1 MAKPDAKRSA
11 GEANLG
17 LGWARDAKAPKMS
30 AASMRPHT
38 ASRRTH
44 ARPRLEAATLRVRA
58 VTKVRAYVARLMQRV
73 AAGEAPA
80 ATGTARGSST
90 ATVRDRS
97 EAMRACCRTRAR
109 RAASRESARRAVE
122 RCWADETDS
131 EAEAVPLG
139 CGTSDLDAL
148 RIARN
153 RLAADVERLRTLA
166 REGDATAAR
175 RASSEALTWESCS
188 MVPSDPWVRDPL
200 HAYTPAAR
208 REIACA
214 GALSINDVDENG
226 VDASEADDDRD
237 PYHPPFLT
245 YIWEAAS
252 SRPLPTAFWRGTG
265 AGNTEEVL
273 GAHDAVLPKN
283 AAAAPE

>member
-30 AASMRPHT
+30 VSQARRGGAD

-58 VTKVRAYVARLMQRV
+58 VTKVRAYVARRMQRV

-80 ATGTARGSST
+80 AIGTARRSST
-90 ATVRDRS
+90 ATSGESIEV
-97 EAMRACCRTRAR
+97 AMRARSRTRAR

-139 CGTSDLDAL
+139 RETSDLDAL

-153 RLAADVERLRTLA
+153 RLAADVERLRALA

-175 RASSEALTWESCS
+175 RASSEALVWQSCT
-188 MVPSDPWVRDPL
+188 VPSDPWVRDPL

-214 GALSINDVDENG
+214 GALSIDDVDENG

-237 PYHPPFLT
+237 PYHPPFLK

-252 SRPLPTAFWRGTG
+252 SRPLPIAFWRGTG

-273 GAHDAVLPKN
+273 GAQ
-283 AAAAPE
+283 

>member
-1 MAKPDAKRSA
+1 
-11 GEANLG
+11 
-17 LGWARDAKAPKMS
+17 
-30 AASMRPHT
+30 MRLRRGGADWPHT

-58 VTKVRAYVARLMQRV
+58 VTKVRAYVAKLMRRV

-80 ATGTARGSST
+80 AIGTARGSST
-90 ATVRDRS
+90 ATVS
-97 EAMRACCRTRAR
+97 EKDAMRACCRTRAR

-131 EAEAVPLG
+131 EAESVPLG

-175 RASSEALTWESCS
+175 RASSEALVWQGDNTI
-188 MVPSDPWVRDPL
+188 PSDPWVRDPL

-214 GALSINDVDENG
+214 GALSIDDLQSLDG
-226 VDASEADDDRD
+226 VDASEADDERD

-245 YIWEAAS
+245 YIWEVAS

-265 AGNTEEVL
+265 AGTTEEVS
-273 GAHDAVLPKN
+273 GAQHFPRHTDD
-283 AAAAPE
+283 AAAAPG

>member
-1 MAKPDAKRSA
+1 MAKPDVPTLSRRAAKDVRSP
-11 GEANLG
+11 
-17 LGWARDAKAPKMS
+17 D
-30 AASMRPHT
+30 T

-58 VTKVRAYVARLMQRV
+58 VTKVRAYVARLMRRV

-80 ATGTARGSST
+80 AIGTARGSGT
-90 ATVRDRS
+90 ATVS
-97 EAMRACCRTRAR
+97 EKVAMRACCRTRAR
-109 RAASRESARRAVE
+109 RAASREGARRAVE

-131 EAEAVPLG
+131 EAESVPLG

-175 RASSEALTWESCS
+175 RASSEALVWLRCS
-188 MVPSDPWVRDPL
+188 RTVRSWVRDPL

-214 GALSINDVDENG
+214 GALSINDLES
-226 VDASEADDDRD
+226 VDASEADDERD

-252 SRPLPTAFWRGTG
+252 SRPLPIAFWRGTG

-273 GAHDAVLPKN
+273 GAQ
-283 AAAAPE
+283 

>member
-1 MAKPDAKRSA
+1 
-11 GEANLG
+11 
-17 LGWARDAKAPKMS
+17 
-30 AASMRPHT
+30 
-38 ASRRTH
+38 
-44 ARPRLEAATLRVRA
+44 
-58 VTKVRAYVARLMQRV
+58 
-73 AAGEAPA
+73 
-80 ATGTARGSST
+80 
-90 ATVRDRS
+90 
-97 EAMRACCRTRAR
+97 MRACCRTRAR

-139 CGTSDLDAL
+139 GETSDLDAL

-175 RASSEALTWESCS
+175 RASSEALTWHGHPAPPAT
-188 MVPSDPWVRDPL
+188 VPSDPWVRDPL

-214 GALSINDVDENG
+214 GALSINDLESLG
-226 VDASEADDDRD
+226 DASEADDERD

-265 AGNTEEVL
+265 AGDTEEVL
-273 GAHDAVLPKN
+273 GVHDAVPPEN

>member
-1 MAKPDAKRSA
+1 
-11 GEANLG
+11 
-17 LGWARDAKAPKMS
+17 MS
-30 AASMRPHT
+30 AASWPHT

-58 VTKVRAYVARLMQRV
+58 ATKVRAYVAKLLRRV

-80 ATGTARGSST
+80 AIGTARGSST
-90 ATVRDRS
+90 ATSGERTEV
-97 EAMRACCRTRAR
+97 AMRACCRTRAR

-139 CGTSDLDAL
+139 CETSDLDAL

-166 REGDATAAR
+166 HEGDATAAR
-175 RASSEALTWESCS
+175 RASSEALTWLSAS
-188 MVPSDPWVRDPL
+188 PVMVPSDPWVRDPL

-214 GALSINDVDENG
+214 GALSIDDLESLDG
-226 VDASEADDDRD
+226 VDASEADDERD

-265 AGNTEEVL
+265 VL
-273 GAHDAVLPKN
+273 GAQ
-283 AAAAPE
+283 

>member
-1 MAKPDAKRSA
+1 MQDKRP
-11 GEANLG
+11 
-17 LGWARDAKAPKMS
+17 RF
-30 AASMRPHT
+30 
-38 ASRRTH
+38 
-44 ARPRLEAATLRVRA
+44 ARPQSFSDCRDPLALPRVR
-58 VTKVRAYVARLMQRV
+58 
-73 AAGEAPA
+73 
-80 ATGTARGSST
+80 
-90 ATVRDRS
+90 
-97 EAMRACCRTRAR
+97 R
-109 RAASRESARRAVE
+109 RNLPQFALINNAHR
-122 RCWADETDS
+122 
-131 EAEAVPLG
+131 
-139 CGTSDLDAL
+139 L

-153 RLAADVERLRTLA
+153 RHRPRHQMVGQIPSARVSAPSQLHPAGLAADVERLRTLA

-175 RASSEALTWESCS
+175 RASSEALVWQSPA

-214 GALSINDVDENG
+214 GALSIDDLQS
-226 VDASEADDDRD
+226 VDASEADDERD

-273 GAHDAVLPKN
+273 GAQ
-283 AAAAPE
+283 

>member
-1 MAKPDAKRSA
+1 MAKFDAKRSA

-30 AASMRPHT
+30 AASWPHT

-58 VTKVRAYVARLMQRV
+58 ATKVRAYVAKLLRRV

-80 ATGTARGSST
+80 AIGTARGSST
-90 ATVRDRS
+90 ATAGERTEV
-97 EAMRACCRTRAR
+97 AMRACCRTRAR

-139 CGTSDLDAL
+139 CETSDLDAL

-153 RLAADVERLRTLA
+153 RLAADVERLRALA

-175 RASSEALTWESCS
+175 RASSEALIWQSPA

-214 GALSINDVDENG
+214 GALSINDD
-226 VDASEADDDRD
+226 DASEADDERD

-265 AGNTEEVL
+265 AGNAEEVL
-273 GAHDAVLPKN
+273 GAQ
-283 AAAAPE
+283 

>member
-1 MAKPDAKRSA
+1 
-11 GEANLG
+11 
-17 LGWARDAKAPKMS
+17 
-30 AASMRPHT
+30 MRPRRGGADWPHT

-58 VTKVRAYVARLMQRV
+58 VTKVRAYVARLMHRA

-80 ATGTARGSST
+80 AIGTARGSST
-90 ATVRDRS
+90 ATVRDRGD
-97 EAMRACCRTRAR
+97 AMRACCRTRAR

-139 CGTSDLDAL
+139 RETSDLDAL

-153 RLAADVERLRTLA
+153 RLAADVERLRALA
-166 REGDATAAR
+166 HEGDATAAR
-175 RASSEALTWESCS
+175 RASSEALVWHGHLA
-188 MVPSDPWVRDPL
+188 PPDPWVRDPL

-214 GALSINDVDENG
+214 GAPSINDLQSLG
-226 VDASEADDDRD
+226 VDASEADDERD
-237 PYHPPFLT
+237 PYHPPFLE

-273 GAHDAVLPKN
+273 GAQ
-283 AAAAPE
+283 

>member
-1 MAKPDAKRSA
+1 
-11 GEANLG
+11 
-17 LGWARDAKAPKMS
+17 MS
-30 AASMRPHT
+30 VSQAWPHT

-58 VTKVRAYVARLMQRV
+58 VTKVRAYVARVMRRV

-80 ATGTARGSST
+80 AIGTARGSST
-90 ATVRDRS
+90 ATGGERPEV
-97 EAMRACCRTRAR
+97 AMRACCRTRAR

-139 CGTSDLDAL
+139 CETSDLDAL

-153 RLAADVERLRTLA
+153 RLAADVERLRALA

-175 RASSEALTWESCS
+175 RASSEALVWQGDNTI
-188 MVPSDPWVRDPL
+188 PSDPWVRDPL

-214 GALSINDVDENG
+214 GALSINDD
-226 VDASEADDDRD
+226 DASEADDERD
-237 PYHPPFLT
+237 PYHPPFLE

-252 SRPLPTAFWRGTG
+252 SRHLPTAFWRGTG

-273 GAHDAVLPKN
+273 GAQ
-283 AAAAPE
+283 